1 MLVRLATGDNE
12 LLDLFTRYNHDLW
25 PLHVVA
31 YALGVA
37 CVLLLFARRR
47 RMADRSIAAILAAL
61 WTWLAVVFQG
71 MYATDVDRTLGVAYA
86 ALFLVQAYLF
96 VRAGVVGDEL
106 VFRTR
111 NGRSGALGWVALGY
125 AVLVYPLLGALLGH
139 GWPESPLLGMAPCPT
154 TIATF
159 GLLLLA
165 RPPVPHRLLV
175 VPLVWA
181 LLAPPAAMGRGV
193 YEDAGL
199 LLTGM
204 AAVAVIVVRD
214 RRLRRS
220 ASQHGTTKV
229 EAPAV

>member
-1 MLVRLATGDNE
+1 VLVSATTGGNE
-12 LLDLFTRYNHDLW
+12 LLDLFTRYNEDLW
-25 PLHVVA
+25 PAHVVA

-37 CVLLLFARRR
+37 CVLLLFAPRRPA
-47 RMADRSIAAILAAL
+47 ADRSIAAVLAVL
-61 WTWLAVVFQG
+61 WVWLAVVFQA
-71 MYATDVDRTLGVAYA
+71 MYATDVDRVLGVAYA
-86 ALFLVQAYLF
+86 VLFLAQGYLLA
-96 VRAGVVGDEL
+96 RAGVVEHEL
-106 VFRTR
+106 EFLTG
-111 NGRSGALGWVALGY
+111 NGWSGVLGWVALGY
-125 AVLVYPLLGALLGH
+125 AVLVYPVLGALLGH

-199 LLTGM
+199 LLAGVV
-204 AAVAVIVVRD
+204 AVAVIVVRD
-214 RRLRRS
+214 RRLRRAAAAPMPSPTRS
-220 ASQHGTTKV
+220 AV
-229 EAPAV
+229 